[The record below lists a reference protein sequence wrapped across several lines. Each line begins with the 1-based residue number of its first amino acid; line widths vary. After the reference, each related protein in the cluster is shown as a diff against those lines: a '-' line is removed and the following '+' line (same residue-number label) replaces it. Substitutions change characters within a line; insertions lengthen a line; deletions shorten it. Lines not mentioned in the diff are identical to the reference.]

1 MQNRPWLLVALVLVA
16 IIYGSLYPFALH
28 VPPGD
33 EGALTSFLATWRR
46 PPQSR
51 GDLLANLLF
60 YFPFGLLAVRALVE
74 KLDYKTALILTVASG
89 ALLSLSMELLQHFDA
104 GRVSA
109 MSDFYLNST
118 GTAAGAV
125 AGLLWGQKL
134 LALTI
139 VPRDA
144 SLFAALLLLAWL
156 GWRLFPYE
164 PVIDLH
170 KYWASVK
177 PLLLSPSFDIYEMFR
192 YATLWGAV
200 TYLIQFGLKVLKP
213 YLAVPAA
220 MAAFFLAKMLIVD
233 QVITF
238 LEIIGALAALGF
250 LIFVLNPQRTL
261 GTRLL
266 AAAFLVSIALERI
279 LPLQMSAAARPFEW
293 IPFFS
298 FLHGSLAVNTQ
309 SFMQKTFLYGAALVL
324 LMDAGL
330 GLVGASLFE
339 GAVLAA
345 TSVFETLLVGRSAEI
360 TDAVMVILLAL
371 VCHALT
377 TMRPHARNE
386 ALPRGSGRI

>member
-109 MSDFYLNST
+109 MSDFYLNSI

-144 SLFAALLLLAWL
+144 SPFAALLLLAWL

-238 LEIIGALAALGF
+238 PEIIGALAALGF

>member
-109 MSDFYLNST
+109 MSDFYLNSI

-134 LALTI
+134 LALI
-139 VPRDA
+139 VIPRDA

-200 TYLIQFGLKVLKP
+200 AYLIQFGLKVLKP

-238 LEIIGALAALGF
+238 PEIIGALAALGF

-298 FLHGSLAVNTQ
+298 FLHGSLAVNMQ

>member
-74 KLDYKTALILTVASG
+74 KLGYKTALILTVASG

-109 MSDFYLNST
+109 MSDFYLNSI

-238 LEIIGALAALGF
+238 PEIIGALAALGF

>member
-1 MQNRPWLLVALVLVA
+1 
-16 IIYGSLYPFALH
+16 
-28 VPPGD
+28 
-33 EGALTSFLATWRR
+33 
-46 PPQSR
+46 
-51 GDLLANLLF
+51 
-60 YFPFGLLAVRALVE
+60 
-74 KLDYKTALILTVASG
+74 
-89 ALLSLSMELLQHFDA
+89 
-104 GRVSA
+104 
-109 MSDFYLNST
+109 
-118 GTAAGAV
+118 
-125 AGLLWGQKL
+125 
-134 LALTI
+134 
-139 VPRDA
+139 
-144 SLFAALLLLAWL
+144 
-156 GWRLFPYE
+156 
-164 PVIDLH
+164 
-170 KYWASVK
+170 VK

-238 LEIIGALAALGF
+238 PEIIGALAALGF

>member
-109 MSDFYLNST
+109 MSDFYLNSI

-144 SLFAALLLLAWL
+144 SPFAALLLLAWL

-238 LEIIGALAALGF
+238 PEIIGALAALGF

-298 FLHGSLAVNTQ
+298 FLHGSLAVNMQ

>member
-74 KLDYKTALILTVASG
+74 KLGYKTALILTVASG

-109 MSDFYLNST
+109 MSDFYLNSI

-144 SLFAALLLLAWL
+144 SPFAALLLLAWL

-238 LEIIGALAALGF
+238 PEIIGALAALGF

>member
-109 MSDFYLNST
+109 MSDFYLNSI

-134 LALTI
+134 LALI
-139 VPRDA
+139 VIPRDA

-238 LEIIGALAALGF
+238 PEIIGALAALGF

-298 FLHGSLAVNTQ
+298 FLHGSLAVNMQ

>member
-109 MSDFYLNST
+109 MSDFYLNSI

-134 LALTI
+134 LALI
-139 VPRDA
+139 VIPRDA

-213 YLAVPAA
+213 YLAVAAA

-238 LEIIGALAALGF
+238 PEIIGALAALGF

-339 GAVLAA
+339 GAVLVA

>member
-109 MSDFYLNST
+109 MSDFYLNSI

-238 LEIIGALAALGF
+238 PEIIGALAALGF

>member
-33 EGALTSFLATWRR
+33 EGALTSFLASWRQ

-60 YFPFGLLAVRALVE
+60 YFPFGLLAVRALLE
-74 KLDYKTALILTVASG
+74 KLDRKTALILTIACG

-109 MSDFYLNST
+109 MSDFYLNSI

-139 VPRDA
+139 IPRDA
-144 SLFAALLLLAWL
+144 SPFAALLLLAWL

-177 PLLLSPSFDIYEMFR
+177 PLVLSPSFDIYEMFR

-213 YLAVPAA
+213 HLAVPAA

-238 LEIIGALAALGF
+238 PEIIGALAALGF
-250 LIFVLNPQRTL
+250 LIFVLDPRRTL

-266 AAAFLVSIALERI
+266 AAAFLVSIALERV
-279 LPLQMSAAARPFEW
+279 LPLQMSATARPFEW

-330 GLVGASLFE
+330 GLVRASLLE
-339 GAVLAA
+339 GAILLA

-360 TDAVMVILLAL
+360 TDAVMVVLLAL

-377 TMRPHARNE
+377 TMRPYARNE